1 MCHFPAEDHFMAG
14 ERGGGHGVDHF
25 MEGGAGRFHMVD
37 HFMDGCV

>member
-1 MCHFPAEDHFMAG
+1 MAG

-37 HFMDGCV
+37 HFMDVCV